1 MITVFFCL
9 AVVWL
14 AWKIVVLGI
23 KMAWGLAR
31 VILSVLFFPALL
43 IALVYIGLTY
53 VAIPALVVAGIVV
66 LLKLYKTS

>member
-1 MITVFFCL
+1 MITVLFCL

-14 AWKIVVLGI
+14 AWKMVVLGI
-23 KMAWGLAR
+23 KMAWGISMM
-31 VILSVLFFPALL
+31 ILSVLFLPALL

-53 VAIPALVVAGIVV
+53 VAIPALVIAGIVV